1 MEALLEKE
9 YNNELQDLN
18 LRKKSIYD
26 KITLSSKSKI
36 NVILRALIISL
47 CCFFFPLEAV
57 VANRLQDIEL
67 SLYVENKLLSFI
79 FSSKLIN
86 SRTFQ
91 KILDILMNIIGSKE
105 SIMVCISITYLIIH
119 PFIGLKLILI
129 SGIAQYFVI
138 LLQIIFQ
145 AHRPFWDLEQY
156 ETICRNT
163 YPNPSSIVF
172 YCSFFYLYSII
183 SFNLLKKKK
192 FSPLQ
197 KLIMSFGYI
206 IVLIILLIM
215 FGGTYL
221 LYIHQI
227 IYSFIISIVMISLL
241 IDVDTNI
248 HNFIFNSLK
257 NVYNTRIYKMKIF
270 FYVCGLYFIGFIS
283 LYFIEENDIKKI
295 KDKMKEPNNN
305 YNCDDDDIELFGI
318 KQGFLNI
325 TFLSGVVGAFWGASY
340 TVEKKVGKWWS
351 KRSIK
356 KSIIKIANILVIC
369 SFFIFIKYILKIIKN
384 NFEIYFTFETI
395 LDFFECYC
403 IFGPLPLFFQHM
415 GYNEQYITKSY
426 EKINVNLRDEED
438 IQFYRTSIFENEKK
452 GKKSD
457 AFVVIDKIDKI
468 DNNNKN
474 LNEIKENEKK
484 KENDNL
490 NKNLDNL
497 DNIYEEKAENEEI
510 EENENEIYQ
519 PTSMIIK
526 NVRKHEDEEA
536 DFEFYID
543 NENKNIKNV
552 IEPKNDNLN
561 NEE

>member
-1 MEALLEKE
+1 MEKLLEKE

-18 LRKKSIYD
+18 RRKRTIYD

-36 NVILRALIISL
+36 NVILRTMIISL

-67 SLYVENKLLSFI
+67 KLYVENKVLSFLL
-79 FSSKLIN
+79 SSKLIN
-86 SRTFQ
+86 SSTFH
-91 KILDILMNIIGSKE
+91 KFLDFLTKIIGSKE
-105 SIMVCISITYLIIH
+105 SIMVYISILYLIIH

-145 AHRPFWDLEQY
+145 AHRPFWDLEES

-163 YPNPSSIVF
+163 YPNPSTILF

-257 NVYNTRIYKMKIF
+257 NVYNTRIYRMKIF
-270 FYVCGLYFIGFIS
+270 FYVCGLYFAGFIS
-283 LYFIEENDIKKI
+283 LYFIEEYDINKI
-295 KDKMKEPNNN
+295 KDNLSKNS
-305 YNCDDDDIELFGI
+305 NCNDDDIELFGI

-325 TFLSGVVGAFWGASY
+325 TFLSGVIGAFWGASF
-340 TVEKKVGKWWS
+340 TVERKVGKWWS

-356 KSIIKIANILVIC
+356 KSIIKIINIIVVC
-369 SFFIFIKYILKIIKN
+369 GFFIFIKYILKLIKN
-384 NFEIYFTFETI
+384 NFEIYFTFEAI
-395 LDFFECYC
+395 LDFYECYC
-403 IFGPLPLFFQHM
+403 IFGPLTLFFQHM
-415 GYNEQYITKSY
+415 GFNEEYVTKRY
-426 EKINVNLRDEED
+426 EKINVNLRDEQD
-438 IQFYRTSIFENEKK
+438 IQFYRASIFESEKK
-452 GKKSD
+452 GKKGD
-457 AFVVIDKIDKI
+457 AFVVIDKM
-468 DNNNKN
+468 DNINKN
-474 LNEIKENEKK
+474 ININDIKESEKKNEI
-484 KENDNL
+484 DNL
-490 NKNLDNL
+490 NKNKNQNL
-497 DNIYEEKAENEEI
+497 NRLENIYEEKAENEE
-510 EENENEIYQ
+510 EDNEIYQ

-526 NVRKHEDEEA
+526 NVRKHEDEEP

-543 NENKNIKNV
+543 NENKNIKNI
-552 IEPKNDNLN
+552 IEPENENELNN

>member
-197 KLIMSFGYI
+197 KLIMSFCYI
-206 IVLIILLIM
+206 LLLIALLIM
-215 FGGTYL
+215 LGGTYL

-227 IYSFIISIVMISLL
+227 IYTFIISIVIISLL

-283 LYFIEENDIKKI
+283 LYFIEENDVNKI
-295 KDKMKEPNNN
+295 KDIMRQNK
-305 YNCDDDDIELFGI
+305 NCNDNDIELFGI
-318 KQGFLNI
+318 KQGFLYI
-325 TFLSGVVGAFWGASY
+325 TLLGGIVGAFWGASF

-351 KRSIK
+351 KRSKK
-356 KSIIKIANILVIC
+356 KSIIKTIIIIVVCGI
-369 SFFIFIKYILKIIKN
+369 FIFLKYILKIINSKY
-384 NFEIYFTFETI
+384 EIYFTFETI
-395 LDFFECYC
+395 LDFYECYC
-403 IFGPLPLFFQHM
+403 IFGPLTLFFQHM

-452 GKKSD
+452 GKKID
-457 AFVVIDKIDKI
+457 EFVVIDKM
-468 DNNNKN
+468 DNINKN
-474 LNEIKENEKK
+474 TNIKDTKENEKK
-484 KENDNL
+484 SEIDNL
-490 NKNLDNL
+490 NKNKNINNL
-497 DNIYEEKAENEEI
+497 YDIYEEKGENEE
-510 EENENEIYQ
+510 EENEIYQ
-519 PTSMIIK
+519 PTSTIIK
-526 NVRKHEDEEA
+526 NVRKHEDEEP

-543 NENKNIKNV
+543 NENKNNKN
-552 IEPKNDNLN
+552 INEPPNELN
-561 NEE
+561 SNEE

>member
-1 MEALLEKE
+1 MEELLEKE

-18 LRKKSIYD
+18 RRKRTIYD

-36 NVILRALIISL
+36 NVILRTMIISL

-67 SLYVENKLLSFI
+67 KLYVENKVLSFLL
-79 FSSKLIN
+79 SSKLIN
-86 SRTFQ
+86 SPTFH
-91 KILDILMNIIGSKE
+91 KFLDYLTKIIGSKE
-105 SIMVCISITYLIIH
+105 SIMVYISILYLIIH

-145 AHRPFWDLEQY
+145 AHRPFWDLEES

-163 YPNPSSIVF
+163 YPNPSTILF

-257 NVYNTRIYKMKIF
+257 NVYNTRIYRMKIF
-270 FYVCGLYFIGFIS
+270 FYVCGLYFAGFIS
-283 LYFIEENDIKKI
+283 LYFIEEYDINKI
-295 KDKMKEPNNN
+295 KDNLSKNS
-305 YNCDDDDIELFGI
+305 NCNDDDIELFGI

-325 TFLSGVVGAFWGASY
+325 TFLSGVIGAFWGASF
-340 TVEKKVGKWWS
+340 TVERKVGKWWS

-356 KSIIKIANILVIC
+356 KSIIKIINIIVVC
-369 SFFIFIKYILKIIKN
+369 GFFIFIKYILKLIKN
-384 NFEIYFTFETI
+384 NFEIYFTFEAI
-395 LDFFECYC
+395 LDFYECYC
-403 IFGPLPLFFQHM
+403 IFGPLTLFFQHM
-415 GYNEQYITKSY
+415 GFNEEYVTKRY

-438 IQFYRTSIFENEKK
+438 IQFYRASIFESEKK
-452 GKKSD
+452 GKKGD
-457 AFVVIDKIDKI
+457 AFVVIDKM
-468 DNNNKN
+468 DNINKN
-474 LNEIKENEKK
+474 ININDIKESEKKNEI
-484 KENDNL
+484 DNL
-490 NKNLDNL
+490 NKNQNQNL
-497 DNIYEEKAENEEI
+497 NRLENIYEEKAENEE
-510 EENENEIYQ
+510 EDNEIYQ

-526 NVRKHEDEEA
+526 NVRKHEDEEP

-543 NENKNIKNV
+543 NENKNIKNI
-552 IEPKNDNLN
+552 IEPENENELNN

>member
-1 MEALLEKE
+1 MEELLEKE

-18 LRKKSIYD
+18 RRKRTIYD
-26 KITLSSKSKI
+26 KITLSSKSKTI
-36 NVILRALIISL
+36 VILRTMIISL
-47 CCFFFPLEAV
+47 CCLFFPLEAV

-67 SLYVENKLLSFI
+67 KLYVENKVLSFLL
-79 FSSKLIN
+79 SSKLIN
-86 SRTFQ
+86 SPTFH
-91 KILDILMNIIGSKE
+91 KFLDYLTKIIGSKE
-105 SIMVCISITYLIIH
+105 SIMVYISILYLIIH

-145 AHRPFWDLEQY
+145 AHRPFWDLEES

-163 YPNPSSIVF
+163 YPNPSTILF

-257 NVYNTRIYKMKIF
+257 NVYNTRIYRMKIF
-270 FYVCGLYFIGFIS
+270 FYVCGLYFAGFIS
-283 LYFIEENDIKKI
+283 LYFIEEYDVNKI
-295 KDKMKEPNNN
+295 KDNLSKNS
-305 YNCDDDDIELFGI
+305 NCNDDDIELFGI

-325 TFLSGVVGAFWGASY
+325 TFLSGVIGAFWGASF
-340 TVEKKVGKWWS
+340 TVERKVGKWWS

-356 KSIIKIANILVIC
+356 KSIIKIINIIVVC
-369 SFFIFIKYILKIIKN
+369 GFFIFIKYILKLIKN
-384 NFEIYFTFETI
+384 NFEIYFTFEAI
-395 LDFFECYC
+395 LDFYECYC
-403 IFGPLPLFFQHM
+403 IFGPLTLFFQHM
-415 GYNEQYITKSY
+415 GFNEEYVTKRY

-438 IQFYRTSIFENEKK
+438 IQFYRASIFESEKK
-452 GKKSD
+452 GKKGD
-457 AFVVIDKIDKI
+457 AFVVIDKM
-468 DNNNKN
+468 DNINKN
-474 LNEIKENEKK
+474 ININDIKESEKKNEI
-484 KENDNL
+484 DNL
-490 NKNLDNL
+490 NKNKNQNL
-497 DNIYEEKAENEEI
+497 NRLENIYEEKAENEE
-510 EENENEIYQ
+510 EDNEIYQ

-543 NENKNIKNV
+543 NENKNIKNI
-552 IEPKNDNLN
+552 IEPENENELNN

>member
-1 MEALLEKE
+1 MEELLEKE

-18 LRKKSIYD
+18 RKKRTIYD

-36 NVILRALIISL
+36 NVILRTMIISL
-47 CCFFFPLEAV
+47 CCLFFPLEAV

-67 SLYVENKLLSFI
+67 QLYVENELLSFLL
-79 FSSKLIN
+79 SSKLIN
-86 SRTFQ
+86 SSTFH
-91 KILDILMNIIGSKE
+91 KILDYLMKIIGSKE
-105 SIMVCISITYLIIH
+105 SIMIYISFLYLIVH
-119 PFIGLKLILI
+119 PFIGLKLVLI

-145 AHRPFWDLEQY
+145 AHRPYWDLEQS

-163 YPNPSSIVF
+163 YPNPSTILF

-197 KLIMSFGYI
+197 KLIMSLSYI
-206 IVLIILLIM
+206 IALIILLIM

-257 NVYNTRIYKMKIF
+257 NVYNTRIYRMKIF
-270 FYVCGLYFIGFIS
+270 FYVCGLYFAGFIS
-283 LYFIEENDIKKI
+283 LYFIEEYDINKI
-295 KDKMKEPNNN
+295 KDKLNKNPK
-305 YNCDDDDIELFGI
+305 CDDDDKELFGI

-325 TFLSGVVGAFWGASY
+325 TFLSGVVGAFWGASF
-340 TVEKKVGKWWS
+340 TVERKVGKWWS

-356 KSIIKIANILVIC
+356 KSIIKTINILVLC
-369 SFFIFIKYILKIIKN
+369 GFFIFIKYILKLVKN
-384 NFEIYFTFETI
+384 NFEIYFTFEAI
-395 LDFFECYC
+395 LDFYECYC
-403 IFGPLPLFFQHM
+403 IFGPLTLFFQHM
-415 GYNEQYITKSY
+415 GFNEEYITKSY

-438 IQFYRTSIFENEKK
+438 IQFYRTSIFESEKK
-452 GKKSD
+452 GQKGD
-457 AFVVIDKIDKI
+457 AFVVIDKMDNLDKNININDIKEKEKKNEI
-468 DNNNKN
+468 DNLKKNKN
-474 LNEIKENEKK
+474 LNELE
-484 KENDNL
+484 
-490 NKNLDNL
+490 
-497 DNIYEEKAENEEI
+497 NIYEEKGENEE
-510 EENENEIYQ
+510 EDNEIYQ

-543 NENKNIKNV
+543 NENQNIKNI
-552 IEPKNDNLN
+552 IEPENENELN
-561 NEE
+561 NNEV

>member
-197 KLIMSFGYI
+197 KLIMSFCYI
-206 IVLIILLIM
+206 LLLIALLIM
-215 FGGTYL
+215 LGGTYL

-227 IYSFIISIVMISLL
+227 IYTFIISIVIISLL

-283 LYFIEENDIKKI
+283 LYFIEENDVNKI
-295 KDKMKEPNNN
+295 KDIMRQNK
-305 YNCDDDDIELFGI
+305 NCNDNDIELFGI
-318 KQGFLNI
+318 KQGFLYI
-325 TFLSGVVGAFWGASY
+325 TLLGGIVGAFWGASF

-351 KRSIK
+351 KRSKK
-356 KSIIKIANILVIC
+356 KSIIKIIIIIVVCGI
-369 SFFIFIKYILKIIKN
+369 FIFLKYILKIINSKY
-384 NFEIYFTFETI
+384 EIYFTFETI
-395 LDFFECYC
+395 LDFYECYC
-403 IFGPLPLFFQHM
+403 IFGPLTLFFQHM

-452 GKKSD
+452 GKKID
-457 AFVVIDKIDKI
+457 EFVVIDKM
-468 DNNNKN
+468 DNINKN
-474 LNEIKENEKK
+474 TNIKDTKENEKK
-484 KENDNL
+484 SEIDNL
-490 NKNLDNL
+490 NKNKNINNL
-497 DNIYEEKAENEEI
+497 YDIYEEKGENEE
-510 EENENEIYQ
+510 EENEIYQ
-519 PTSMIIK
+519 PTSTIIK
-526 NVRKHEDEEA
+526 NVRKHEDEEP

-543 NENKNIKNV
+543 NENKNNKN
-552 IEPKNDNLN
+552 INEPPNELN
-561 NEE
+561 SNEE